1 MEWKQFLEENDTP
14 ICFDGHKSVT
24 AHGYKIPKIV
34 ASLRYHIFRGRLDKA
49 QMCLLELWMFQ
60 QVFTTGGQVVGNWLG
75 DARKMVVEWCMTPQL
90 ISEIVQ
96 REDSWLEETLTLE
109 SLLCLL
115 ERLVDSPKS
124 KRVYLY
130 QEWVTSFP
138 SFLNDYQDIFANPLS
153 ELFHAKWVS
162 WSEKLSRKEQFEDG
176 TLDLHRRIYQ
186 CTTTEEVCKIWKELE
201 MSRVSRENMPIYQ
214 PLEEDYQR
222 LKRRFSLEEC
232 RRYTSYMAC
241 CLEMEETCM
250 EPSDSSEEVDAETA
264 EETYRQSIEWEKRVD
279 WVKNSPKI
287 QLVKSSNP
295 KGGWQHSPIPLCE
308 LVINMEMY
316 RKNHPIH
323 KEESKVASKS
333 QKPKRR
339 VKATKST
346 KGPKNKG
353 NENPLWAAKDEL
365 EWDTTYSST

>member
-14 ICFDGHKSVT
+14 ICFDGHKSIT
-24 AHGYKIPKIV
+24 AHGFKIPEIV
-34 ASLRYHIFRGRLDKA
+34 ASLRYHIYRGRIDKA

-60 QVFTTGGQVVGNWLG
+60 QAFTTGGQVVGNWLS
-75 DARKMVVEWCMTPQL
+75 DARKMVVEWCMSPKL

-115 ERLVDSPKS
+115 EKLVESPKS

-130 QEWVTSFP
+130 QEWVSTFP
-138 SFLNDYQDIFANPLS
+138 SFLKDYQDVFANPLS
-153 ELFHAKWVS
+153 EWFRGEWVS
-162 WSEKLSRKEQFEDG
+162 WGEKLSRGEAFEDES
-176 TLDLHRRIYQ
+176 LELQRRIYQ
-186 CTTTEEVCKIWKELE
+186 CATQEDVCQIWKELE

-222 LKRRFSLEEC
+222 VKRRFSLEEC

-241 CLEMEETCM
+241 CLEMEVSSKET
-250 EPSDSSEEVDAETA
+250 SDSSEDVDAETA
-264 EETYRQSIEWEKRVD
+264 EETYRQSIEWERRVD
-279 WVKNSPKI
+279 WVKKSPNI
-287 QLVKSSNP
+287 QLVKLSNP
-295 KGGWQHSPIPLCE
+295 KGGWQQSPIPLCE

-323 KEESKVASKS
+323 KEESKVVPKK
-333 QKPKRR
+333 QKTKRR
-339 VKATKST
+339 IKVATGQKS
-346 KGPKNKG
+346 KKNG
-353 NENPLWAAKDEL
+353 NPLWASTDEL
-365 EWDTTYSST
+365 EWDTTYDARS